1 MIEDFLIKYF
11 VNPIAADS
19 GYNIINTLVFA
30 AILIAFIPLLTRLFE
45 RTKIKLDLKFYLAMV
60 PFVLLGSSVRALVD
74 FGYYPPL
81 YVNLTQSIF
90 FALLITPGVYFF
102 IFLPALLSVVLAYF
116 AEKKWKIE
124 AHKSIAAVGVFSL
137 LFTHLL
143 LYSFYSM
150 PGSAGFRILPLFLV
164 AGFGAVMCYLFY
176 LFAERFFPFFR
187 QKIPFLLVATH
198 LFDASTTFV
207 GMQFYGFWEK
217 HVLPTF
223 VINIFGPFSMYFL
236 KLLVIPVVV
245 YALKDMENKTERDLI
260 YFAVF
265 VLGLAPGFRNLLL
278 LLFGGA

>member
-1 MIEDFLIKYF
+1 MLKYF

-30 AILIAFIPLLTRLFE
+30 VILIAFIPLLTKLFE
-45 RTKIKLDLKFYLAMV
+45 KTKIKMDLKFYLSMI
-60 PFVLLGSSVRALVD
+60 PFILLGSSVRALVD

-81 YVNLTQSIF
+81 YIHLTQSIF

-102 IFLPALLSVVLAYF
+102 IFGPALLSVALAYF
-116 AEKKWKIE
+116 AEKRWKIE
-124 AHKSIAAVGVFSL
+124 THKFIAGLGVFFL

-150 PGSAGFRILPLFLV
+150 PGSAGFRILPPFLV
-164 AGFGAVMCYLFY
+164 FGFGAVMCYLFY
-176 LFAERFFPFFR
+176 MFADRFFPFFR

-223 VINIFGPFSMYFL
+223 IIGIFGPFSMYFL
-236 KLLVIPVVV
+236 KLLVIPAVV
-245 YALKDMENKTERDLI
+245 YVLRDMENKTERDLI

-278 LLFGGA
+278 LLFGGG